1 MLDEQTRTDIRE
13 AFRSGALTVQ
23 AVTDTG
29 QVGWFPVADVLKHE
43 VPHKA
48 AVKVTLE
55 DGRSV
60 TATED
65 HSLFIGLDPVEA
77 GGLSV
82 GSPLTTVFEGAL
94 SRCPVA
100 SVDVA
105 SNEGGTM
112 YDLSVP
118 GPQNFVLTNGI
129 LAHNS
134 YSIGGVNLD
143 IEKSSKYESAYNAV
157 KDNWESQLDRAK
169 QTVKI
174 VKGLQQSRYGVG
186 IRSAFGPYVGRGVLS
201 PRKFLGWIFP
211 MLLTFK
217 TILDVV
223 VGCGYT

>member
-1 MLDEQTRTDIRE
+1 MLDEQTRKDIRE

-29 QVGWFPVADVLKHE
+29 QVGWFSVADVLKHE

-77 GGLSV
+77 GGISV
-82 GSPLTTVFEGAL
+82 GSLLTTVFEGAL
-94 SRCPVA
+94 SRCSVA
-100 SVDVA
+100 SVDVVP
-105 SNEGGTM
+105 NEGGTM

-134 YSIGGVNLD
+134 YSIGGVSLD
-143 IEKSSKYESAYNAV
+143 VEKSSKYESAYQAMNDQFD
-157 KDNWESQLDRAK
+157 KQLERAK
-169 QTVKI
+169 STIHI
-174 VKGLQQSRYGVG
+174 VKGLQQPRYGIG
-186 IRSAFGPYVGRGVLS
+186 IRSAFGPYTGRGTLT
-201 PRKFLGWIFP
+201 PRKFLGW
-211 MLLTFK
+211 
-217 TILDVV
+217 
-223 VGCGYT
+223 